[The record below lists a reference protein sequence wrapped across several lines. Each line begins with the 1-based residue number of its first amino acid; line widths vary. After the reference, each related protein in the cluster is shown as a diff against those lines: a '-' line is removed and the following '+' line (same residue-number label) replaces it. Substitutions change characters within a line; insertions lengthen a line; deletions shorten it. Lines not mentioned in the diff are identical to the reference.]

1 MWGTPKGWMKGL
13 PTNLTSF
20 PVVHII
26 QIGKPH
32 ISCCLGNLFSSSD
45 YWFPK
50 TPTHKRVLIVDYVSR
65 FSSSLSLLEMFLS
78 LLHHPSKGLLHPSQ
92 FGLLSFCR
100 RLCFIA
106 SASPRKTHSPPITP
120 PAFFSISGYP
130 IYNWLFLAC
139 SSRRAG
145 YQNVHF
151 NPLCLLEGI
160 RMPFPDEL
168 RLGWCVFRT
177 HFSPYD
183 IPRCF
188 WVTTVEG

>member
-106 SASPRKTHSPPITP
+106 GVSPRKTHSPPITP
-120 PAFFSISGYP
+120 PAFF
-130 IYNWLFLAC
+130 LFLATPYITDC
-139 SSRRAG
+139 FWRVPVDELDIKMSTSI
-145 YQNVHF
+145 
-151 NPLCLLEGI
+151 LLEGI